1 MLQLSLLSLL
11 FYAWLTVAF
20 TCTFA
25 QIIFMPERTE
35 IASLGEFGLIDHLTR
50 FNETRNASTLLS
62 IGDDGAVID
71 TFGKQMVVSTD
82 MLVEGVHF
90 DLMYVPL
97 KHLGYKSVVVNLSDI
112 YAMNAEPTQITLSI
126 AISNRFSVEAL
137 DEFYEGVNLACE
149 RYGVDLIGGDT
160 TSSQKGMVISITA
173 IGTVDEQK
181 FVTRKGAQENDLICV
196 TGDLGASYMGLLLME
211 REKKIFLEN
220 PHVQPNLENQTY
232 VIERFLKPE
241 ARKKMIE
248 WMAQHQLLPTSM
260 IDISDGLS
268 SEVLHLC
275 KQSETG
281 CVIYEEKLPIHEQ
294 TRENA
299 QKFGI
304 AATTA
309 ALNGGEDYELL
320 FTIATQDF
328 EKIKEC
334 ELLTVI
340 GHMTSPDKG
349 KVLITNA
356 EKRVELSAQGWNPI
370 KITPES

>member
-1 MLQLSLLSLL
+1 
-11 FYAWLTVAF
+11 
-20 TCTFA
+20 
-25 QIIFMPERTE
+25 
-35 IASLGEFGLIDHLTR
+35 
-50 FNETRNASTLLS
+50 
-62 IGDDGAVID
+62 
-71 TFGKQMVVSTD
+71 
-82 MLVEGVHF
+82 
-90 DLMYVPL
+90 
-97 KHLGYKSVVVNLSDI
+97 
-112 YAMNAEPTQITLSI
+112 
-126 AISNRFSVEAL
+126 
-137 DEFYEGVNLACE
+137 
-149 RYGVDLIGGDT
+149 
-160 TSSQKGMVISITA
+160 
-173 IGTVDEQK
+173 
-181 FVTRKGAQENDLICV
+181 
-196 TGDLGASYMGLLLME
+196 ME

-220 PHVQPNLENQTY
+220 PQVQPNLENQTY

-248 WMAQHQLLPTSM
+248 WMGQHQLLPTSM

-281 CVIYEEKLPIHEQ
+281 CVIYEEKLPIHDQ

-320 FTIATQDF
+320 FTISTQDF

-340 GHMTSPDKG
+340 GHMTSADKG